1 MHTNEMA
8 VAMLPRVEKIARG
21 FARKLPQHIELDDLI
36 QVGVVGM
43 LQAIAAY
50 QDSGK
55 AVESASVAA
64 YVERRIRGAIQD
76 ELRAQDPLTRD
87 ERKDARRVTDATKAL
102 EGTLG
107 RRPDA
112 HEIAASA
119 KLSVARVRALAERTL
134 SIMPEQLAEDL
145 LPCDGLDALELLTRT
160 ETWTRLVAAIDSL
173 ADRQRTVVGLY
184 YLEGLSLNEIAK
196 MLGVT
201 ESRVCQIS
209 SDAVRKI
216 RIALADA

>member
-1 MHTNEMA
+1 MQTNEMA

-43 LQAIAAY
+43 LQAIASY

-55 AVESASVAA
+55 VVDASSVTA
-64 YVERRIRGAIQD
+64 YVERRVRGAIQD
-76 ELRAQDPLTRD
+76 ELRSLDPLTRD
-87 ERKDARRVTDATKAL
+87 ERKDAKLVTEATKSL
-102 EGTLG
+102 EGSLG
-107 RRPDA
+107 RQPDA
-112 HEIAASA
+112 HEIAARA

-134 SIMPEQLAEDL
+134 AIMPAQLAEDL

-173 ADRQRTVVGLY
+173 AERPRTVIGLY
-184 YLEGLSLNEIAK
+184 YLEGLSLQEIAT

-216 RIALADA
+216 RISLADA